1 MVLTSPAVEAAE
13 PLMEVLLVLHTVPV
27 LAHREVL
34 VLFSGPLRCR
44 RFHCSTL
51 RPTEDGEQQHLN
63 HLGQEEMEGGGL
75 FPHTGG
81 THPYSVNERQGES
94 IFIGNLV

>member
-1 MVLTSPAVEAAE
+1 MVLTGPAVEAAE
-13 PLMEVLLVLHTVPV
+13 PLMEVLLVLHAAPV
-27 LAHREVL
+27 LADREVL
-34 VLFSGPLRCR
+34 VLFSGPLRCW

-51 RPTEDGEQQHLN
+51 QPTEDSEQQHLN
-63 HLGQEEMEGGGL
+63 HLGQEEMGDYSC
-75 FPHTGG
+75 G

>member
-13 PLMEVLLVLHTVPV
+13 PLMEVLLVLHTAPV
-27 LAHREVL
+27 LADREVL
-34 VLFSGPLRCR
+34 VLFSGPLRGW

-51 RPTEDGEQQHLN
+51 QPTEDGEQQHLN

-75 FPHTGG
+75 FLHTGG
-81 THPYSVNERQGES
+81 THPYSVKERQGES